1 MDVPK
6 KERTINQVKSKSF
19 RAFHKLGILPGF
31 MTHNY
36 DWLTNRVHSQGCRIS
51 RHSPNTRLTLPAEM
65 FGGSDFWLKT
75 RVFATSL

>member
-36 DWLTNRVHSQGCRIS
+36 DWLTNRVDSQGCRIS
-51 RHSPNTRLTLPAEM
+51 RQYSNTIKIVSMNTC
-65 FGGSDFWLKT
+65 FY
-75 RVFATSL
+75 

>member
-51 RHSPNTRLTLPAEM
+51 RQSPNTRHINKQDLQLFITL
-65 FGGSDFWLKT
+65 WT
-75 RVFATSL
+75 